1 MCLFWFLRYAASS
14 NFCCFTVW
22 SWSWW
27 SISTSVSER
36 ARLPNTCYW
45 QGNKNID
52 CADGCFY
59 WPACKYRLR
68 SLFQFLLSTT
78 LSLPVWGTVIPCVNH
93 FHSNV
98 VPRVLGTGLVLC
110 VSNSLLSCDT
120 FLWKIHTLELM
131 GRGVLLA
138 MLAFLPS
145 FLPWYL
151 LFWPKIRGGGKPP
164 GCSPWSTTALVI
176 SFQAC
181 GKVTNIA
188 CNYSLNSLTCTGNI

>member
-1 MCLFWFLRYAASS
+1 MCLFWFLRYAASG

-52 CADGCFY
+52 CADGYFY

-68 SLFQFLLSTT
+68 SLLQFLLSTT
-78 LSLPVWGTVIPCVNH
+78 LSPPVWGTVIPCVNLS
-93 FHSNV
+93 FIPTWYQGSWEQ
-98 VPRVLGTGLVLC
+98 GWFCLC
-110 VSNSLLSCDT
+110 LSRDLSNSLLSCWHFFVEDPHP
-120 FLWKIHTLELM
+120 WANGEA
-131 GRGVLLA
+131 GGVLLA

-145 FLPWYL
+145 FLDI
-151 LFWPKIRGGGKPP
+151 FFFDPK
-164 GCSPWSTTALVI
+164 
-176 SFQAC
+176 
-181 GKVTNIA
+181 
-188 CNYSLNSLTCTGNI
+188 